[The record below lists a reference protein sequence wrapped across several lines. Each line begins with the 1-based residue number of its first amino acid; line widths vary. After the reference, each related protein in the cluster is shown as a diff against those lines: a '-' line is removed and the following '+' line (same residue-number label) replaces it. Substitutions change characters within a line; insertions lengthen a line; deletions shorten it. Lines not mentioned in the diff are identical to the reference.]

1 MFNKITLLNSQI
13 HARKKILPV
22 NSFGFAK
29 KSYIASLMINEFT
42 MAAPI
47 YPILFIKEGETL
59 RPFALLGLK
68 TGENLFV
75 DDTGKWNANYIP
87 AIIRRYPFMLGRV
100 EGQDDLRLCIDE
112 ESEFLSEDKGEPLF
126 DSKGKPSQ
134 IIENAKKYLGE
145 LHNFSKVTDQFTKEL
160 EDRGLLSLLNI
171 QLKDGKGNTR
181 NIEGCF
187 GVNEKQFNEIS
198 DESFIE
204 LRKRGI
210 LPLIYAHLMSLSQIT
225 RLVQLEIA
233 P

>member
-1 MFNKITLLNSQI
+1 MFNKITLLNSKT
-13 HARKKILPV
+13 HANKKILPV
-22 NSFGFAK
+22 NSFKFAK

-42 MAAPI
+42 TAAPI
-47 YPILFIKEGETL
+47 YPILFIKEGENL

-68 TGENLFV
+68 SGENLFV

-100 EGQDDLRLCIDE
+100 EGKDDLRLCIDE

-126 DSKGKPSQ
+126 DDEGKPSQ

-145 LHNFSKVTDQFTKEL
+145 LHGFSEVTDRFTKEL
-160 EDRGLLSLLNI
+160 EQHGLLSMLNI
-171 QLKDGKGNTR
+171 QLKDNTGKAR

-187 GVNEKQFNEIS
+187 GVNEKKFNEIS
-198 DESFIE
+198 DESF
-204 LRKRGI
+204 LQFRKRGI

-225 RLVQLEIA
+225 RLVQFEA
-233 P
+233 EK